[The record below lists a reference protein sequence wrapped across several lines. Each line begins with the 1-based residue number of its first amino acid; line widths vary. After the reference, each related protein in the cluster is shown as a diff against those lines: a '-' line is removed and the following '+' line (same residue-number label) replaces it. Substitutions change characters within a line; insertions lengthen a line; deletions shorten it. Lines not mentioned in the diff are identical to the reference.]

1 MLILLTITP
10 PLTLVRLNRT
20 NKLTTNDNNN
30 SCCSPINKHG
40 SLRHSPIRPPH
51 PQLSLLCGH
60 YTTWPPHFHLYSQR
74 NESPINCRVNLRTRR
89 ITTTATEEADCELQ
103 KLSDRIDGHLF
114 WSRAAC
120 PFLNIHT
127 VQNCGRY
134 GGALKLNYIP
144 TNGSSAPSVATVA
157 VAATGGR
164 GAETLLNLVVYCGAI
179 HVPPD

>member
-1 MLILLTITP
+1 M
-10 PLTLVRLNRT
+10 
-20 NKLTTNDNNN
+20 
-30 SCCSPINKHG
+30 
-40 SLRHSPIRPPH
+40 
-51 PQLSLLCGH
+51 
-60 YTTWPPHFHLYSQR
+60 
-74 NESPINCRVNLRTRR
+74 NLRTRR

-114 WSRAAC
+114 CSRAAC

-127 VQNCGRY
+127 VQNCGRF

-164 GAETLLNLVVYCGAI
+164 GAKTLLNLVVYCGAI